1 CADADLLRLTQSKSD
16 LPIKLTLIFL
26 RACCKD
32 AADLRSVIAR
42 ATWSRASPSQQRHL
56 IFAVQ
61 CMRHFTGSA
70 NPFWA
75 LRSALTAET
84 KSSSVPDDCA
94 VDGAVERRAPP
105 GEFITCN
112 PAILAYLS
120 PR

>member
-1 CADADLLRLTQSKSD
+1 IRLADQIDFDIPARLLQKCR
-16 LPIKLTLIFL
+16 
-26 RACCKD
+26 
-32 AADLRSVIAR
+32 RSSVVVAR
-42 ATWSRASPSQQRHL
+42 ATWPRASPSQQRHL

-84 KSSSVPDDCA
+84 KSSSVPDDFA
-94 VDGAVERRAPP
+94 VGGAVERRAPP

>member
-1 CADADLLRLTQSKSD
+1 

-26 RACCKD
+26 RACCKN
-32 AADLRSVIAR
+32 AADLRSVVAR
-42 ATWSRASPSQQRHL
+42 ATCPRAVVISAAHL

-84 KSSSVPDDCA
+84 KSSSVPDGFA

>member
-1 CADADLLRLTQSKSD
+1 

-26 RACCKD
+26 RACCKN
-32 AADLRSVIAR
+32 AADLRSVVAR
-42 ATWSRASPSQQRHL
+42 ATCPRAVVISAAHL
-56 IFAVQ
+56 ISPCCA
-61 CMRHFTGSA
+61 RETSA
-70 NPFWA
+70 MLQTRFYIA
-75 LRSALTAET
+75 HRKT
-84 KSSSVPDDCA
+84 KSSSVPDDFA

>member
-1 CADADLLRLTQSKSD
+1 

-26 RACCKD
+26 RACCKN
-32 AADLRSVIAR
+32 AADLRSVVAR
-42 ATWSRASPSQQRHL
+42 ATCPRVVVISAAHLISPCCARETSAMLQTRFLHRASHL
-56 IFAVQ
+56 A
-61 CMRHFTGSA
+61 A
-70 NPFWA
+70 K
-75 LRSALTAET
+75 T
-84 KSSSVPDDCA
+84 KSSSVPDDVA